1 MLARV
6 LRERP
11 LTVACVLAF
20 GEPDEGFFPDTLL
33 AQLGAVARARGCDVA
48 MARVYYDG
56 RDPARDAE
64 ISARLTRWL
73 NARRAD
79 LVVVERIV
87 DPEPL
92 RARPTVYVSR
102 GESFDPIDGVRFVLG
117 AHAGMTRTGTRR
129 TPTLDALLVASGA
142 FLEAFEENRDPLS
155 VAGVAR
161 VEGDRLVEG
170 SPLPPFEGARPP
182 YRAET
187 TWEVI
192 APGSPP
198 PVVRKTLFGN
208 VGCPFAADPLEN
220 PHYARVRLPVENT
233 VARLGCAF
241 CDLGGDYEKRP
252 DPETIA
258 YLVEQAHFWST
269 HAPAV
274 TELVLADQHAT
285 RYLVRLLSAARE
297 AGVRPM
303 RWLFAAR
310 VDTLVRERARVEA
323 AIDAARATGQSIE
336 LYLAGFEAFSDDE
349 LARYNKGVTVREQ
362 LAAVDA
368 MRALAQAHPG
378 VFDYARVRGHSLI
391 LWNPWTRPT
400 DLQASLDTIRA
411 HGLGELF
418 HEMGRNRLRLY
429 GDLPIAYA
437 AERDGALC
445 DTWEDGDTGAG
456 RRKGYNPERPWRFLD
471 ARTRLAY
478 TLAQGLRARLGHET
492 EVGQLRAIARYT
504 EALDA
509 GSLDVNAHARGVL
522 AGLDDLHAVLD
533 RLSVGHAQGERG
545 RVVRFTGAC
554 NNRCDACSNADSWL
568 PDDRNAV
575 LARVHEARRDGLP
588 VVLGGREPTI
598 HGAFLDAVRAARG
611 DDGRAV
617 AVVTNGRR
625 FVYEPFARASLAAGV
640 RAASVKLFATDA
652 GVADAITRSPGAH
665 AQSLG
670 GVRALVKL
678 GLRAVEV
685 RAPVYAASLAEFA
698 RYADV
703 TRSLGAS
710 QVRVEVALDA
720 VGLARLSDAARA
732 IEALA
737 ARCAELGVRLM
748 TAPLTAG
755 TAAFE
760 RLPVG
765 VVTPRAP
772 SVARS

>member
-6 LRERP
+6 PRERS

-33 AQLGAVARARGCDVA
+33 AQFGAVARARGCDVA
-48 MARVYYDG
+48 MLRVYYDG

-73 NARRAD
+73 DARRAD
-79 LVVVERIV
+79 LVVVDRIV

-92 RARPTVYVSR
+92 RAQRTVYVSR
-102 GESFDPIDGVRFVLG
+102 GESFDPIDGVGFVLG

-129 TPTLDALLVASGA
+129 TPTIDALLVAFGA
-142 FLEAFEENRDPLS
+142 LLDALAEGRDPLT
-155 VAGVAR
+155 VEGVAR

-170 SPLPPFEGARPP
+170 SPLPPFEGARAP

-187 TWEVI
+187 AWEVI
-192 APGSPP
+192 ARGPSP

-252 DPETIA
+252 DAEVIA
-258 YLVEQAHFWST
+258 HLVEQAHFWST

-285 RYLVRLLSAARE
+285 RYLARLLMAAHE

-323 AIDAARATGQSIE
+323 AIEAARATGQSVE

-349 LARYNKGVTVREQ
+349 LGRYNKGVTVREQ
-362 LAAVDA
+362 LAAVGA
-368 MRALAQAHPG
+368 MRALARTNPG

-400 DLQASLDTIRA
+400 DLQTSLDTIRA

-437 AERDGALC
+437 AERDGALR

-478 TLAQGLRARLGHET
+478 TLAQRLRERLGHET

-504 EALDA
+504 AALDA
-509 GSLDVNAHARGVL
+509 SSLDVNAHLRDIL
-522 AGLDDLHAVLD
+522 AGLDDLRAVFD
-533 RLSVGHAQGERG
+533 RLCNAHAQGERG

-568 PDDRNAV
+568 PDDRDAV
-575 LARVHEARRDGLP
+575 LARVREARRGGLP

-617 AVVTNGRR
+617 SVVTNGRR
-625 FVYEPFARASLAAGV
+625 FVYEPFARASLAAGL

-652 GVADAITRSPGAH
+652 ETADAITRSPGAH

-678 GLRAVEV
+678 GLRAVEL
-685 RAPVYAASLAEFA
+685 RAPVYATNLADLA

-720 VGLARLSDAARA
+720 VGLARLGDTVRA

-737 ARCAELGVRLM
+737 TRCREVGVALM
-748 TAPLTAG
+748 AAPLTAG
-755 TAAFE
+755 TTAFE
-760 RLPVG
+760 RVYFPV
-765 VVTPRAP
+765 
-772 SVARS
+772 